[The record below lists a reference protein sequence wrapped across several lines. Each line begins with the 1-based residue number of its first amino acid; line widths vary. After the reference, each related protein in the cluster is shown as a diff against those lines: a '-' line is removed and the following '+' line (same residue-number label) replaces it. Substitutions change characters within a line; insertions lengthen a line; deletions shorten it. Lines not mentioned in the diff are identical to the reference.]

1 MGSNFLD
8 SNLGEDFYSSKVF
21 ESLPYFLFFS
31 RFFLDILIIC
41 SFRGEKT
48 RQEDSK
54 MEG

>member
-21 ESLPYFLFFS
+21 GSLSYFLIFQD
-31 RFFLDILIIC
+31 FFLDILIIC
-41 SFRGEKT
+41 CFRGEKT

-54 MEG
+54 MKG